1 MTSSLSSAI
10 RRQQQPSM
18 STSQPLTLDS
28 STIFLT
34 SHITLSLQSPPLSF
48 SLLSTHSP
56 LPPLP
61 SDFPQSK
68 LIPRTRFIVDGFR
81 FSGDHSVSYFLSHFH
96 SDHYA
101 GLNPNWSKGII
112 FCSHT
117 TGRLLIEVLKIS
129 SLFVVPL
136 SLSEPVL
143 IDGCEVSLIDANHC
157 PGAVQFLFQIPG
169 SGGGKSET
177 YVHTGDFRYCDSM
190 KLELGLTEFVG
201 CDAVF
206 LDTTY
211 CDPKFLFP
219 SQEES
224 IEYIVSVIERF
235 GVENEGSVKSVLFLV
250 ATYVIGKERILLEI
264 AHRCKRKIL
273 VDSRKLAI
281 LRVLGLG
288 KDDAFTEEESESDVH
303 VVGWNVLGETWP
315 YFRPNF
321 VKVKEIMNERGYAKV
336 VGFVPTGW
344 TYEVK
349 RNKFAVRTKDEF
361 EIHLVPYSEHS
372 NYEELREYVRFLKPK
387 RVIPTVGADV
397 EKLDSKHAD
406 SMRKHFAGLVDEMAI
421 KQEFLMGFHRCT
433 QGTDGMVEK
442 DSTVGQNK
450 MDQFMEVQSPQFK
463 PQDENDQRIVL
474 DSSSFGREPVAQDI
488 ALLSD
493 SEKEELIQQLR
504 DCLPTWVTEL
514 QMIDLLSSSGG
525 NIVDAVSNFY
535 ERELEFHDQIIP
547 CASADCTL
555 QTSPLNK
562 SASPAKP
569 CFVNNPL
576 GNVVASLDKKL
587 KSPSTRN
594 LTKSSNSTGKKRRN
608 VDNKPNKKARS
619 NSSLESTTQKQST
632 ITSFFTKRGP
642 YVSQCSG
649 VETLL
654 EESPNDKN
662 MMPSDPIK
670 SYKEELDQFIQI
682 IHGSESLR
690 TYAAAILEE
699 TKGDIN
705 MALDKYYSNPP
716 EPYLCE
722 NENRLVDVGRSVR
735 DGPSHSNCSS
745 HGEKVPSDSE
755 VLENME
761 NLSLPIL
768 SPDNAAMTPVSL
780 PAEQYSPVEH
790 GWCLFVH
797 LKLNK
802 FLKFLTLPVE
812 YQDACLLEIICPWFI
827 VFPNWNDLLTWGD
840 ICAACWRHGKPAPY
854 IHLARTF
861 DLVEGEKGKIKATSM
876 LCNMFRSLLALSP
889 EDVLPAVY
897 LCTNKIAPDHENKEL
912 NIGGSIVVAALE
924 EACGTKRSKIQ
935 ELYDSLGDLGDV
947 AQLCRQT
954 QSLLAPPPPLSI
966 QGVFSVLWKIRYG
979 LNDMIMVSDNVSNP
993 SDQTGSRSTARKKS
1007 LIVSLMRSCRE
1018 KEMKFLV
1025 RTLVR
1030 NLRIGA
1036 MMRTVLPA
1044 LAQAVVMNASLHE
1057 RTVENLKEQ
1066 LQCLSAAMI
1075 ESYNILPNLDLLV
1088 PCLLEKGIAFSSVTL
1103 RMVPGIPIKPMLAK
1117 ITNGIPQV
1125 LKNFQNKAF
1134 TCEYKYDGQRAQIHR
1149 LADGSVRVFSR
1160 NGDETTARFPDLVN
1174 IIQESCG
1181 PAAATF
1187 IVDAEVVAVD
1197 RKNGRKILSFQ
1208 ELSSR
1213 ERGSKD
1219 SLITVDSIKVD
1230 ICVLVFDIMFA
1241 NGEQKPERVLCCR
1254 LLSFPLRQRRKYFK
1268 DLFGT
1273 EKLGYFEYAKET
1285 TIEADDASL
1294 SSESTQMK
1302 MKSFLDDAL
1311 SFSCEG
1317 IMVKSL
1323 DVDAGYSPSKRSD
1336 SWLKVKRDYVEGL
1349 GDSLDLVPIGAWH
1362 GNGRKAGW
1370 YSPFLVACYEPD
1382 TQEFQSVCRVMSGFS
1397 DSFYIEND
1405 RKFLKMTLVQ
1415 MKEFFSGDKLLSRK
1429 PLYYQTAEVPDMW
1442 FSPELVW
1449 EIRGA
1454 DFTVSPVHK
1463 AAISLV
1469 HPSRGISIR
1478 FPRFVRSVSDRKPEE
1493 CSTST
1498 DIADMF
1504 HSQTRKM
1511 DVSTEG

>member
-10 RRQQQPSM
+10 RQQQQPSM
-18 STSQPLTLDS
+18 STSQTVTLDS
-28 STIFLT
+28 STLFLT
-34 SHITLSLQSPPLSF
+34 SHTTLSLQSPPLSF

-81 FSGDHSVSYFLSHFH
+81 SSGDHSVSYFLSHFH

-101 GLNPNWSKGII
+101 GLNANWSKGII

-117 TGRLLIEVLKIS
+117 TARLLIEVLKIS

-143 IDGCEVSLIDANHC
+143 IDGCEASLIDANHC
-157 PGAVQFLFQIPG
+157 PGAVQFLFRIPG

-224 IEYIVSVIERF
+224 IEYIVSMIERF

-264 AHRCKRKIL
+264 ARRCKRKIL

-281 LRVLGLG
+281 LRVLGLR

-321 VKVKEIMNERGYAKV
+321 VKVKEIMNERGYSKV

-372 NYEELREYVRFLKPK
+372 NYDELREYVRFLKPK

-442 DSTVGQNK
+442 DSTIGQNK
-450 MDQFMEVQSPQFK
+450 MDQFKEVQSPQFK

-474 DSSSFGREPVAQDI
+474 DSLPFGREPVAQDI

-535 ERELEFHDQIIP
+535 ERELEFHNQIIP

-562 SASPAKP
+562 SVSPAKP

-642 YVSQCSG
+642 CVSQCSG

-690 TYAAAILEE
+690 SYAADILEE

-745 HGEKVPSDSE
+745 HMEKVPSDSE
-755 VLENME
+755 ALENME
-761 NLSLPIL
+761 NLSVPIL
-768 SPDNAAMTPVSL
+768 SPENAATTPVSL

-790 GWCLFVH
+790 
-797 LKLNK
+797 
-802 FLKFLTLPVE
+802 
-812 YQDACLLEIICPWFI
+812 
-827 VFPNWNDLLTWGD
+827 
-840 ICAACWRHGKPAPY
+840 ACWRHGKPAPY

-924 EACGTKRSKIQ
+924 EACGTKRSKIK

-966 QGVFSVLWKIRYG
+966 QGVFSVLWKI
-979 LNDMIMVSDNVSNP
+979 SE
-993 SDQTGSRSTARKKS
+993 QTGSRSTARKKS

-1197 RKNGRKILSFQ
+1197 RKNGHKILSFQ

-1241 NGEQKPERVLCCR
+1241 NGEQ

-1268 DLFGT
+1268 DLFGS

-1311 SFSCEG
+1311 SSSCEG

-1397 DSFYIEND
+1397 DSFYVE
-1405 RKFLKMTLVQ
+1405 
-1415 MKEFFSGDKLLSRK
+1415 MKEFFSGDKMLSRK

-1463 AAISLV
+1463 AAIGLV

>member
-10 RRQQQPSM
+10 RQQQQPSM
-18 STSQPLTLDS
+18 STSQTLTLDS
-28 STIFLT
+28 STLFLT
-34 SHITLSLQSPPLSF
+34 SHTTLSLQSPPLSF

-81 FSGDHSVSYFLSHFH
+81 SSGDHSVSYFLSHFH

-117 TGRLLIEVLKIS
+117 TARLLIEVLKIS

-143 IDGCEVSLIDANHC
+143 IDGCEVSLMDGNHC
-157 PGAVQFLFQIPG
+157 PGAVQFLFRIPG
-169 SGGGKSET
+169 SGGGGKSET

-264 AHRCKRKIL
+264 ARRCKRKIL

-321 VKVKEIMNERGYAKV
+321 VKVKEIMNERGYSKV

-372 NYEELREYVRFLKPK
+372 NYDELREYVRFLKPK

-442 DSTVGQNK
+442 DSTIGQNK
-450 MDQFMEVQSPQFK
+450 MDQFKEVQSPQFK

-493 SEKEELIQQLR
+493 SEKVELIQQLR

-587 KSPSTRN
+587 KSTSARN

-642 YVSQCSG
+642 YVSQCSE

-690 TYAAAILEE
+690 SYAAAILEE

-745 HGEKVPSDSE
+745 HVEKVPSDSE

-761 NLSLPIL
+761 NLSVPIL
-768 SPDNAAMTPVSL
+768 SPKNAATTLVSL

-827 VFPNWNDLLTWGD
+827 VFSNWNDLLTWGD

-889 EDVLPAVY
+889 DDVLPAVY

-924 EACGTKRSKIQ
+924 EACGTKRSKIK

-966 QGVFSVLWKIRYG
+966 QGVFSVLWKI
-979 LNDMIMVSDNVSNP
+979 SE
-993 SDQTGSRSTARKKS
+993 QTGSRSTARKKS

-1036 MMRTVLPA
+1036 MMRTVLPS

-1174 IIQESCG
+1174 IIQDSCG

-1241 NGEQKPERVLCCR
+1241 NGEQ

-1268 DLFGT
+1268 DLFGS

-1294 SSESTQMK
+1294 SSESTQMM

-1311 SFSCEG
+1311 SSSCEG

-1397 DSFYIEND
+1397 DSFYIE
-1405 RKFLKMTLVQ
+1405 
-1415 MKEFFSGDKLLSRK
+1415 MKEFFSGDKMLSRK

-1463 AAISLV
+1463 AAIGLV

-1498 DIADMF
+1498 DVADMF

>member
-1 MTSSLSSAI
+1 M
-10 RRQQQPSM
+10 
-18 STSQPLTLDS
+18 
-28 STIFLT
+28 
-34 SHITLSLQSPPLSF
+34 
-48 SLLSTHSP
+48 
-56 LPPLP
+56 
-61 SDFPQSK
+61 
-68 LIPRTRFIVDGFR
+68 
-81 FSGDHSVSYFLSHFH
+81 
-96 SDHYA
+96 
-101 GLNPNWSKGII
+101 
-112 FCSHT
+112 
-117 TGRLLIEVLKIS
+117 
-129 SLFVVPL
+129 VPL

-157 PGAVQFLFQIPG
+157 PGAVQFLFRIPG

-235 GVENEGSVKSVLFLV
+235 GVENEVSVKSVLFLV

-264 AHRCKRKIL
+264 ARRCKRKIL

-321 VKVKEIMNERGYAKV
+321 VKVKEIMNERGYSKV

-372 NYEELREYVRFLKPK
+372 NYDELREYVRFLKPK
-387 RVIPTVGADV
+387 RVIPTVGVDV

-442 DSTVGQNK
+442 DSTIGQNK
-450 MDQFMEVQSPQFK
+450 MDQFKEVQSPQFK

-474 DSSSFGREPVAQDI
+474 DSSSFGQEPVAQDI

-608 VDNKPNKKARS
+608 VDNKLNKKARS

-662 MMPSDPIK
+662 VMPSDPIK

-690 TYAAAILEE
+690 SYAATILEE

-745 HGEKVPSDSE
+745 HVEKVPSDSE

-761 NLSLPIL
+761 NLSVPIL
-768 SPDNAAMTPVSL
+768 SPENAATTPVSL

-827 VFPNWNDLLTWGD
+827 VFSNWNDLLTRGD

-876 LCNMFRSLLALSP
+876 LCNMFRRF
-889 EDVLPAVY
+889 VGV
-897 LCTNKIAPDHENKEL
+897 L
-912 NIGGSIVVAALE
+912 NILLLPI
-924 EACGTKRSKIQ
+924 
-935 ELYDSLGDLGDV
+935 
-947 AQLCRQT
+947 CR
-954 QSLLAPPPPLSI
+954 
-966 QGVFSVLWKIRYG
+966 G
-979 LNDMIMVSDNVSNP
+979 
-993 SDQTGSRSTARKKS
+993 KS
-1007 LIVSLMRSCRE
+1007 
-1018 KEMKFLV
+1018 
-1025 RTLVR
+1025 
-1030 NLRIGA
+1030 
-1036 MMRTVLPA
+1036 
-1044 LAQAVVMNASLHE
+1044 
-1057 RTVENLKEQ
+1057 
-1066 LQCLSAAMI
+1066 
-1075 ESYNILPNLDLLV
+1075 
-1088 PCLLEKGIAFSSVTL
+1088 
-1103 RMVPGIPIKPMLAK
+1103 
-1117 ITNGIPQV
+1117 
-1125 LKNFQNKAF
+1125 
-1134 TCEYKYDGQRAQIHR
+1134 
-1149 LADGSVRVFSR
+1149 
-1160 NGDETTARFPDLVN
+1160 
-1174 IIQESCG
+1174 
-1181 PAAATF
+1181 
-1187 IVDAEVVAVD
+1187 
-1197 RKNGRKILSFQ
+1197 
-1208 ELSSR
+1208 
-1213 ERGSKD
+1213 
-1219 SLITVDSIKVD
+1219 
-1230 ICVLVFDIMFA
+1230 
-1241 NGEQKPERVLCCR
+1241 
-1254 LLSFPLRQRRKYFK
+1254 
-1268 DLFGT
+1268 
-1273 EKLGYFEYAKET
+1273 
-1285 TIEADDASL
+1285 
-1294 SSESTQMK
+1294 
-1302 MKSFLDDAL
+1302 
-1311 SFSCEG
+1311 
-1317 IMVKSL
+1317 
-1323 DVDAGYSPSKRSD
+1323 
-1336 SWLKVKRDYVEGL
+1336 
-1349 GDSLDLVPIGAWH
+1349 
-1362 GNGRKAGW
+1362 
-1370 YSPFLVACYEPD
+1370 
-1382 TQEFQSVCRVMSGFS
+1382 
-1397 DSFYIEND
+1397 
-1405 RKFLKMTLVQ
+1405 
-1415 MKEFFSGDKLLSRK
+1415 
-1429 PLYYQTAEVPDMW
+1429 
-1442 FSPELVW
+1442 
-1449 EIRGA
+1449 
-1454 DFTVSPVHK
+1454 
-1463 AAISLV
+1463 
-1469 HPSRGISIR
+1469 
-1478 FPRFVRSVSDRKPEE
+1478 
-1493 CSTST
+1493 
-1498 DIADMF
+1498 
-1504 HSQTRKM
+1504 
-1511 DVSTEG
+1511 

>member
-10 RRQQQPSM
+10 RQQQQPSM
-18 STSQPLTLDS
+18 STSQTVTLDS
-28 STIFLT
+28 STLFLT
-34 SHITLSLQSPPLSF
+34 SHTTLSLQSPPLSF

-81 FSGDHSVSYFLSHFH
+81 SSGDHSVSYFLSHFH

-101 GLNPNWSKGII
+101 GLNANWSKGII

-117 TGRLLIEVLKIS
+117 TARLLIEVLKIS

-143 IDGCEVSLIDANHC
+143 IDGCEASLIDANHC
-157 PGAVQFLFQIPG
+157 PGAVQFLFRIPG

-224 IEYIVSVIERF
+224 IEYIVSMIERF

-264 AHRCKRKIL
+264 ARRCKRKIL

-281 LRVLGLG
+281 LRVLGLR

-321 VKVKEIMNERGYAKV
+321 VKVKEIMNERGYSKV

-372 NYEELREYVRFLKPK
+372 NYDELREYVRFLKPK

-442 DSTVGQNK
+442 DSTIGQNK
-450 MDQFMEVQSPQFK
+450 MDQFKEVQSPQFK

-474 DSSSFGREPVAQDI
+474 DSLPFGREPVAQDI

-535 ERELEFHDQIIP
+535 ERELEFHNQIIP

-562 SASPAKP
+562 SVSPAKP

-642 YVSQCSG
+642 CVSQCSG

-690 TYAAAILEE
+690 SYAADILEE

-745 HGEKVPSDSE
+745 HMEKVPSDSE
-755 VLENME
+755 ALENME
-761 NLSLPIL
+761 NLSVPIL
-768 SPDNAAMTPVSL
+768 SPENAATTPVSL

-790 GWCLFVH
+790 
-797 LKLNK
+797 
-802 FLKFLTLPVE
+802 
-812 YQDACLLEIICPWFI
+812 
-827 VFPNWNDLLTWGD
+827 
-840 ICAACWRHGKPAPY
+840 ACWRHGKPAPY

-924 EACGTKRSKIQ
+924 EACGTKRSKIK

-966 QGVFSVLWKIRYG
+966 QGVFSVLWKI
-979 LNDMIMVSDNVSNP
+979 SE
-993 SDQTGSRSTARKKS
+993 QTGSRSTARKKS

-1197 RKNGRKILSFQ
+1197 RKNGHKILSFQ

-1241 NGEQKPERVLCCR
+1241 NGEQ

-1268 DLFGT
+1268 DLFGS

-1285 TIEADDASL
+1285 T
-1294 SSESTQMK
+1294 
-1302 MKSFLDDAL
+1302 
-1311 SFSCEG
+1311 
-1317 IMVKSL
+1317 
-1323 DVDAGYSPSKRSD
+1323 KR
-1336 SWLKVKRDYVEGL
+1336 
-1349 GDSLDLVPIGAWH
+1349 
-1362 GNGRKAGW
+1362 
-1370 YSPFLVACYEPD
+1370 
-1382 TQEFQSVCRVMSGFS
+1382 M
-1397 DSFYIEND
+1397 
-1405 RKFLKMTLVQ
+1405 M
-1415 MKEFFSGDKLLSRK
+1415 
-1429 PLYYQTAEVPDMW
+1429 
-1442 FSPELVW
+1442 
-1449 EIRGA
+1449 
-1454 DFTVSPVHK
+1454 PV
-1463 AAISLV
+1463 
-1469 HPSRGISIR
+1469 
-1478 FPRFVRSVSDRKPEE
+1478 
-1493 CSTST
+1493 
-1498 DIADMF
+1498 
-1504 HSQTRKM
+1504 
-1511 DVSTEG
+1511 

>member
-10 RRQQQPSM
+10 RQQQQPSM
-18 STSQPLTLDS
+18 STSQTVTLDS
-28 STIFLT
+28 STLFLT
-34 SHITLSLQSPPLSF
+34 SHTTLSLQSPPLSF

-81 FSGDHSVSYFLSHFH
+81 SSGDHSVSYFLSHFH

-101 GLNPNWSKGII
+101 GLNANWSKGII

-117 TGRLLIEVLKIS
+117 TARLLIEVLKIS

-143 IDGCEVSLIDANHC
+143 IDGCEASLIDANHC
-157 PGAVQFLFQIPG
+157 PGAVQFLFRIPG

-224 IEYIVSVIERF
+224 IEYIVSMIERF

-264 AHRCKRKIL
+264 ARRCKRKIL

-281 LRVLGLG
+281 LRVLGLR

-321 VKVKEIMNERGYAKV
+321 VKVKEIMNERGYSKV

-372 NYEELREYVRFLKPK
+372 NYDELREYVRFLKPK

-442 DSTVGQNK
+442 DSTIGQNK
-450 MDQFMEVQSPQFK
+450 MDQFKEVQSPQFK

-474 DSSSFGREPVAQDI
+474 DSLPFGREPVAQDI

-535 ERELEFHDQIIP
+535 ERELEFHNQIIP

-562 SASPAKP
+562 SVSPAKP

-642 YVSQCSG
+642 CVSQCSG

-690 TYAAAILEE
+690 SYAADILEE

-745 HGEKVPSDSE
+745 HMEKVPSDSE
-755 VLENME
+755 ALENME
-761 NLSLPIL
+761 NLSVPIL
-768 SPDNAAMTPVSL
+768 SPENAATTPVSL

-790 GWCLFVH
+790 
-797 LKLNK
+797 
-802 FLKFLTLPVE
+802 
-812 YQDACLLEIICPWFI
+812 
-827 VFPNWNDLLTWGD
+827 
-840 ICAACWRHGKPAPY
+840 ACWRHGKPAPY

-924 EACGTKRSKIQ
+924 EACGTKRSKIK

-966 QGVFSVLWKIRYG
+966 QGVFSVLWKI
-979 LNDMIMVSDNVSNP
+979 SE
-993 SDQTGSRSTARKKS
+993 QTGSRSTARKKS

-1187 IVDAEVVAVD
+1187 IVDAEV
-1197 RKNGRKILSFQ
+1197 
-1208 ELSSR
+1208 
-1213 ERGSKD
+1213 
-1219 SLITVDSIKVD
+1219 D

-1241 NGEQKPERVLCCR
+1241 NGEQ

-1268 DLFGT
+1268 DLFGS

-1311 SFSCEG
+1311 SSSCEG

-1397 DSFYIEND
+1397 DSFYVE
-1405 RKFLKMTLVQ
+1405 
-1415 MKEFFSGDKLLSRK
+1415 MKEFFSGDKMLSRK

-1463 AAISLV
+1463 AAIGLV

>member
-10 RRQQQPSM
+10 RQQQQPSM
-18 STSQPLTLDS
+18 STSQTVTLDS
-28 STIFLT
+28 STLFLT
-34 SHITLSLQSPPLSF
+34 SHTTLSLQSPPLSF

-81 FSGDHSVSYFLSHFH
+81 SSGDHSVSYFLSHFH

-101 GLNPNWSKGII
+101 GLNANWSKGII

-117 TGRLLIEVLKIS
+117 TARLLIEVLKIS

-143 IDGCEVSLIDANHC
+143 IDGCEASLIDANHC
-157 PGAVQFLFQIPG
+157 PGAVQFLFRIPG

-224 IEYIVSVIERF
+224 IEYIVSMIERF

-264 AHRCKRKIL
+264 ARRCKRKIL

-281 LRVLGLG
+281 LRVLGLR

-321 VKVKEIMNERGYAKV
+321 VKVKEIMNERGYSKV

-372 NYEELREYVRFLKPK
+372 NYDELREYVRFLKPK

-442 DSTVGQNK
+442 DSTIGQNK
-450 MDQFMEVQSPQFK
+450 MDQFKEVQSPQFK

-474 DSSSFGREPVAQDI
+474 DSLPFGREPVAQDI

-535 ERELEFHDQIIP
+535 ERELEFHNQIIP

-562 SASPAKP
+562 SVSPAKP

-642 YVSQCSG
+642 CVSQCSG

-690 TYAAAILEE
+690 SYAADILEE

-745 HGEKVPSDSE
+745 HMEKVPSDSE
-755 VLENME
+755 ALENME
-761 NLSLPIL
+761 NLSVPIL
-768 SPDNAAMTPVSL
+768 SPENAATTPVSL

-790 GWCLFVH
+790 
-797 LKLNK
+797 
-802 FLKFLTLPVE
+802 
-812 YQDACLLEIICPWFI
+812 
-827 VFPNWNDLLTWGD
+827 
-840 ICAACWRHGKPAPY
+840 ACWRHGKPAPY

-924 EACGTKRSKIQ
+924 EACGTKRSKIK

-966 QGVFSVLWKIRYG
+966 QGVFSVLWKI
-979 LNDMIMVSDNVSNP
+979 SE
-993 SDQTGSRSTARKKS
+993 QTGSRSTARKKS

-1197 RKNGRKILSFQ
+1197 RKNGHKILSFQ

-1219 SLITVDSIKVD
+1219 SLITVDSIKVVEFPSSPKTKMYILK
-1230 ICVLVFDIMFA
+1230 IC
-1241 NGEQKPERVLCCR
+1241 
-1254 LLSFPLRQRRKYFK
+1254 
-1268 DLFGT
+1268 
-1273 EKLGYFEYAKET
+1273 
-1285 TIEADDASL
+1285 
-1294 SSESTQMK
+1294 
-1302 MKSFLDDAL
+1302 
-1311 SFSCEG
+1311 
-1317 IMVKSL
+1317 
-1323 DVDAGYSPSKRSD
+1323 
-1336 SWLKVKRDYVEGL
+1336 
-1349 GDSLDLVPIGAWH
+1349 
-1362 GNGRKAGW
+1362 
-1370 YSPFLVACYEPD
+1370 LVARSWVILNM
-1382 TQEFQSVCRVMSGFS
+1382 Q
-1397 DSFYIEND
+1397 
-1405 RKFLKMTLVQ
+1405 RKQ
-1415 MKEFFSGDKLLSRK
+1415 R
-1429 PLYYQTAEVPDMW
+1429 
-1442 FSPELVW
+1442 
-1449 EIRGA
+1449 
-1454 DFTVSPVHK
+1454 
-1463 AAISLV
+1463 
-1469 HPSRGISIR
+1469 
-1478 FPRFVRSVSDRKPEE
+1478 
-1493 CSTST
+1493 
-1498 DIADMF
+1498 
-1504 HSQTRKM
+1504 
-1511 DVSTEG
+1511 